1 MNPQNEERKSQ
12 INQYRSTQ
20 SYNKNINLRQ

>member
-20 SYNKNINLRQ
+20 SYNENINLRQ